1 MRVIAFG
8 AEDYPAAR
16 SSTLEVCQS
25 RPACI
30 RSSSSITVRALA
42 HPVRFDRK
50 TVRFRAKYGG
60 TWEGRWL
67 SDDHSDDHCDSVGEL
82 VLPGYAEL
90 AERYGI
96 SKLAERTEDLVRDG
110 MAVF

>member
-1 MRVIAFG
+1 
-8 AEDYPAAR
+8 
-16 SSTLEVCQS
+16 
-25 RPACI
+25 
-30 RSSSSITVRALA
+30 
-42 HPVRFDRK
+42 
-50 TVRFRAKYGG
+50 VRFRAKYGG

-67 SDDHSDDHCDSVGEL
+67 SDDHADDHCDGGGEL

-110 MAVF
+110 MAVL